1 MDIRTILKIIIVILL
16 ISIQVYHIKDEGFV
30 KYPCISWGRVKETP
44 LITTAWVVIILL
56 AFYIVL
62 KNNKIDR
69 KLVYIGFIFIV
80 LLIVSSNLDYS
91 GRKEEEEETNTYTYI
106 HHALSFICLVY
117 AFIITFKYYPIYMR
131 YIIIF
136 LLLSF
141 FILHQSW
148 YIINYNEGSKP
159 IIKKTLTVLE
169 LIIIIIIK
177 TKLLNIS

>member
-16 ISIQVYHIKDEGFV
+16 ISIQVYHIENEGFV
-30 KYPCISWGRVKETP
+30 KYPCISWGRSQETP
-44 LITTAWVVIILL
+44 FITIAWIVIILISL
-56 AFYIVL
+56 YIVL

-69 KLVYIGFIFIV
+69 KSVYIGFILII

-91 GRKEEEEETNTYTYI
+91 QREEEDETNTYTYI
-106 HHALSFICLVY
+106 HHALSFICMIY
-117 AFIITFKYYPIYMR
+117 SFIIVYKYYPIYMR

-141 FILHQSW
+141 FTLHQSW
-148 YIINYNEGSKP
+148 YIINYNEGSKS